1 MRKYD
6 IDFTEA
12 TFRIKLQNQT
22 GIWTQYKQTRQRSKE
37 NVVINLITVYEFE
50 LVGRYII

>member
-37 NVVINLITVYEFE
+37 NVMAIAMTN
-50 LVGRYII
+50 